1 VIVFVVEVVVVIV
14 VTVVVLVVEEEV
26 TVVVF
31 IGSVRYVTEA
41 MVFVVVG
48 EAVVTLVSEGR
59 QSTSAASFQQPW
71 SEHQR
76 SKNANQ
82 SSSRL
87 TNHDNHHR
95 HNKRE
100 RNALEISISFELNTQ
115 YLLLIRSKISG
126 STIYYLKQ
134 KRFLAVL

>member
-1 VIVFVVEVVVVIV
+1 MIVFVVEVVVVIV

-87 TNHDNHHR
+87 TNHDNHRR
-95 HNKRE
+95 HNRE
-100 RNALEISISFELNTQ
+100 RNVLEIS
-115 YLLLIRSKISG
+115 YHLI
-126 STIYYLKQ
+126 
-134 KRFLAVL
+134 